1 MTQETINALTEAR
14 EYFNKMWNEGF
25 VTDEMKSYQNKVEKV
40 FEILGIKPDYA

>member
-40 FEILGIKPDYA
+40 FETLGIKPDYT